1 MIKNIDKHILRSNTS
16 AKKAIIRL
24 NSLDKKFCLIV
35 DKKNKFIGT
44 LTDGDLRR
52 GLLKNFKIDDNIENF
67 IFKKP
72 VITKKKL
79 TTQRALFLLNKYSIN
94 CIPYLNKK
102 NEIEEIYTNEERE
115 IISKIDNAML
125 IMAGGKG
132 SRLRPLTNKIPKPL
146 LLVNNR
152 PIIERIILMAK
163 SQGISNFFVSINY
176 LGHMIKKFLGN
187 GKKYEVSIKYLNE
200 TRPLGTAGS
209 IKLLK
214 NFKNSIII
222 SNADIISNIN
232 FKEMIK
238 SHNKSKSILTVAA
251 KVFNEKNNYGRLITQ
266 ANRLK
271 KIIEKPENN
280 FLINAG
286 IYLINPKIKMYLGKL
301 KYLDMTD
308 LINLLIKKGKKINVF
323 PLHEKWLDYG
333 LKKNINKHLT
343 KKNN

>member
-52 GLLKNFKIDDNIENF
+52 GLLKNFKINDDIENF
-67 IFKKP
+67 VFKKP
-72 VITKKKL
+72 IITKKKL
-79 TTQRALFLLNKYSIN
+79 TSQRALYL
-94 CIPYLNKK
+94 LNKK

-115 IISKIDNAML
+115 VISKIDNAML

-163 SQGISNFFVSINY
+163 SQGISNFFVSVNY

-187 GKKYEVSIKYLNE
+187 GKKYGVSIKYLNE
-200 TRPLGTAGS
+200 TKPLGTAGS

-214 NFKNSIII
+214 SFKNSIII

-271 KIIEKPENN
+271 KVIEKPENN

-301 KYLDMTD
+301 RYLDMTD

>member
-1 MIKNIDKHILRSNTS
+1 M
-16 AKKAIIRL
+16 
-24 NSLDKKFCLIV
+24 
-35 DKKNKFIGT
+35 
-44 LTDGDLRR
+44 
-52 GLLKNFKIDDNIENF
+52 
-67 IFKKP
+67 
-72 VITKKKL
+72 
-79 TTQRALFLLNKYSIN
+79 LNKYSIN

-187 GKKYEVSIKYLNE
+187 GKKKYEVSIKYLNE

-280 FLINAG
+280 FFNKCWNLFDKSKNK
-286 IYLINPKIKMYLGKL
+286 NVFRKIKIFRYDG
-301 KYLDMTD
+301 
-308 LINLLIKKGKKINVF
+308 F
-323 PLHEKWLDYG
+323 
-333 LKKNINKHLT
+333 NKFT
-343 KKNN
+343 NQKR